1 MAKNYKIQDLVQD
14 NYVKNKRK
22 RGPIAFWKSLDTGD
36 KVMICAL
43 VIISILFITGLICL
57 IVAVIT
63 GGGAEASSEAAEV
76 VNDAQTVS
84 GDEEHHLSMAK
95 YLPIL
100 LLPIFAFV
108 VAAANS

>member
-1 MAKNYKIQDLVQD
+1 
-14 NYVKNKRK
+14 
-22 RGPIAFWKSLDTGD
+22 
-36 KVMICAL
+36 MICTL
-43 VIISILFITGLICL
+43 VIIGILFLIGLICL

-63 GGGAEASSEAAEV
+63 GGGAEAGSEAAEV
-76 VNDAQTVS
+76 VNDAQAVS
-84 GDEEHHLSMAK
+84 GDEEHHVSMAK

>member
-1 MAKNYKIQDLVQD
+1 MAKTYKIQDLVQD

-22 RGPIAFWKSLDTGD
+22 KGPIAFWKSLETRD

-43 VIISILFITGLICL
+43 VIISVLFIAGLICL
-57 IVAVIT
+57 IVVVIT
-63 GGGAEASSEAAEV
+63 GGGAEAGSEAAEV
-76 VNDAQTVS
+76 VNDTQTVN

-100 LLPIFAFV
+100 LLPIFAFG